1 MSEIQKRQST
11 IADFIQTNLS
21 QQIAKV
27 LPQHLTADKMVK
39 LALGAIRKDPKLGL
53 CSQASFGQ
61 CIMELSE
68 LGLSMNTPLGEAYL
82 IPRENKKGGLDCTYI
97 IGYQGYIA
105 LARRSGD
112 IKKIYADVVR
122 DGDYFIYE
130 RGLEEKLV
138 HRPGDQVN
146 ATVTHAY
153 AIAWLVTS
161 DQPVFVVLN
170 KSQIGKRKERSPT
183 SAKSYSPWSS
193 DYEAMCKKS
202 AVRALWPW
210 LPRSVEMAKA
220 FDYEVSKE
228 VIDVDEKPASKAAS
242 ILLQSTNKIESA
254 NKEIEE
260 VAEKDEE
267 NNESN

>member
-27 LPQHLTADKMVK
+27 LPQHLTAEKMVK
-39 LALGAIRKDPKLGL
+39 LALGALRKDPKLGL

-61 CIMELSE
+61 CVMELSE

-82 IPRENKKGGLDCTYI
+82 IPRENKKGGVDCTYI
-97 IGYQGYIA
+97 IGYQGYIS

-122 DGDYFIYE
+122 DGDYFVYE
-130 RGLEEKLV
+130 RGLEERLV
-138 HRPGDQVN
+138 HRPGDQSDSS
-146 ATVTHAY
+146 VTHAY
-153 AIAWLVTS
+153 AIAWLVNS
-161 DQPVFVVLN
+161 DQPVFIVLN
-170 KSQIGKRKERSPT
+170 KSEIRKRKERSPT

-228 VIDVDEKPASKAAS
+228 VIDIGEKPVSKAAA
-242 ILLQSTNKIESA
+242 ILLQSANENEKIDS
-254 NKEIEE
+254 KTGE
-260 VAEKDEE
+260 VFSQDAEQ
-267 NNESN
+267 